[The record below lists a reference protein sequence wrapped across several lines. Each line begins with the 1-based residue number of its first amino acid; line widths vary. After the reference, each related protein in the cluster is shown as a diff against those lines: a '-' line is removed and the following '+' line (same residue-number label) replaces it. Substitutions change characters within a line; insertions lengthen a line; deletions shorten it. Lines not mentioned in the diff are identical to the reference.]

1 MVRIFF
7 GFFFK
12 RHYDTHNK
20 ITRVRFT
27 ITVSDTS
34 LTQRGQTASCGAVW
48 TVRRVQNDSC
58 LLLYRVKNNNR
69 STAKQPVGVNT
80 YTVLHRQAALDSS
93 VSSDSEQVQVT
104 SPSLPTRP
112 VISVTSVRFNTS
124 ALSKLGPLPSPV
136 RLSVQGQWADECSV
150 LSVSHRNVTTQS
162 VAEHDL
168 LHGATVQQFLPY
180 MTRNQQLLETSLTF
194 KCKTD
199 LTCGKIDFF

>member
-1 MVRIFF
+1 MCGGGGVDVQRI
-7 GFFFK
+7 GVGRIGVGGK
-12 RHYDTHNK
+12 KTRAHYYTYNK
-20 ITRVRFT
+20 ITGFHFT

-34 LTQRGQTASCGAVW
+34 VTQRGQTASCGAVW
-48 TVRRVQNDSC
+48 TVRCVQNDSC

-162 VAEHDL
+162 VAEHEVKGTDL
-168 LHGATVQQFLPY
+168 LHGATVQQFLLY
-180 MTRNQQLLETSLTF
+180 MTRNQQLL
-194 KCKTD
+194 
-199 LTCGKIDFF
+199 

>member
-1 MVRIFF
+1 M
-7 GFFFK
+7 
-12 RHYDTHNK
+12 
-20 ITRVRFT
+20 
-27 ITVSDTS
+27 
-34 LTQRGQTASCGAVW
+34 
-48 TVRRVQNDSC
+48 
-58 LLLYRVKNNNR
+58 
-69 STAKQPVGVNT
+69 NT

-124 ALSKLGPLPSPV
+124 ALSKLGPLQSPV
-136 RLSVQGQWADECSV
+136 RLSVQGQWAGECSV
-150 LSVSHRNVTTQS
+150 LPVSHRNVTTQS
-162 VAEHDL
+162 VAEHEVKGIDL

-199 LTCGKIDFF
+199 LTCGKGDFF

>member
-1 MVRIFF
+1 M
-7 GFFFK
+7 
-12 RHYDTHNK
+12 
-20 ITRVRFT
+20 
-27 ITVSDTS
+27 
-34 LTQRGQTASCGAVW
+34 
-48 TVRRVQNDSC
+48 
-58 LLLYRVKNNNR
+58 
-69 STAKQPVGVNT
+69 NT

-124 ALSKLGPLPSPV
+124 ALSKLGPLQSPV
-136 RLSVQGQWADECSV
+136 RLSVQGQWAGECSV
-150 LSVSHRNVTTQS
+150 LPVSHRNVTTQS